1 MTVIATAVMPAPYIG
16 TPQTND
22 ASILTAGLD
31 RIGEMSPEKS
41 FFAPAQKQ
49 DLITQMKNARGQS
62 GVNLRTPRAGTRDPL
77 RLLPNGNQG
86 KSEFTPMMKS
96 VTKNNIARRLSS
108 RKSVGLETPAA
119 LKRTY
124 INGMTPVLPRGEDG
138 SHLQSENTSSS
149 AGNANDYTPMPHNI
163 SSSAQSTPLAQLPN
177 RDNGKVVN
185 DGNVMTLR
193 EQENVIDK
201 IEKENFGLKMK
212 IHFLEEAISKRGGD
226 FNQAAL
232 KENTDLKVNRI
243 TMQRDLHKFKK
254 HISQAERDAETYRL
268 QLEQYKDRIRQKQVD
283 ETMRVEMESLRS
295 ELKVKETEVKGLQQQ
310 QESVQS
316 EESAQIRQL
325 RDDIE
330 DLRADVRDKDRQLE
344 NKDDEIDTLKAN
356 ASKESNASADL
367 EEELESARQE
377 TDDVREEIEKAKQE
391 AKDAKED
398 REDALMAKRKAE
410 DNLDEL
416 QEEMANKSFSTK
428 GLSRQV
434 EEKVDKLEEDLEA
447 LQERYEQSQ
456 SELEHSSR
464 TEKELQERLRHLEKE
479 GTSDARKTQHDLE
492 TTRQQRDT
500 FERKLHH
507 MAKQAEDLEKELHV
521 KSDEKN
527 LLQTRHDALTT
538 ESAQLQKDVHRARKS
553 IQELES
559 ALDEERHKSAQQ
571 DNLLRSQHQHEVE
584 LFNEQI
590 DSLHRDVNQKENDHA
605 ADIEEWEAKRRE
617 LESASGRAENKANGL
632 QRTVDK
638 LQDAQGTL
646 SGRDMRLQEALESE
660 KQRHTHEEKVLSKQI
675 AELND
680 DLAAKRIAA
689 ETSRTELNN
698 AREELRISIR
708 EQHALKEK
716 ANELEEEIEVLQA
729 DMEQEH
735 ELLEQY
741 QKKSSEGTDGQVPR
755 LKKEKQTLQ
764 DNLANAQIE
773 LQNVRRELAAAEADR
788 EEVEVKLERAHKS
801 ADDTFNVDQ
810 EKRELRRQKPK
821 LEKEIDRLT
830 SEREHLFKANQELEE
845 EINAEIE
852 RASAEE
858 NRLNAEV
865 DRLQNKQSTTFE
877 ARDRELN
884 SAKNKASRL
893 EAKVK
898 DLEDQLDSHSKAFAL
913 PDVDVSGLRDD
924 LEEARQK
931 EVAATKRE
939 TDLKSSNRELK
950 MQVNDLERDLH
961 EARLTQLKS
970 RSPSAPPTQ
979 SKEVIQLRQEL
990 FSTKAELKQ
999 AQSQIRDLKRST
1011 RRHASE
1017 DSGKGDVQTQLL
1029 ASANEAFILNDRL
1042 ADQEEVIESLRNQ
1055 LQDLQSSNREAR
1067 EITFDL
1073 QAPERQIR
1081 DLRSQLRASHSARP
1095 QIDEADLSLHLA
1107 SRDKEV
1113 REMKTQLSRIRSE
1126 RKTATEK
1133 ADAIESE
1140 LEIIQHRYENMLE
1153 QLSTGKHSK
1162 DSIREKEVRGLMKEI
1177 MWLKA
1182 RCRREERLRQ
1192 DLMVQK
1198 RYLEEGEGMR
1208 VQCNQID
1215 LRMLKEMGVDIPR
1228 SKFETKLKPKEKFR
1242 AGVYAV
1248 IAAMRLSVLEE
1259 DARSVKR
1266 LGQSLKV
1273 GMNTKVSRP
1282 RIREV

>member
-1 MTVIATAVMPAPYIG
+1 MPAPYIG

-49 DLITQMKNARGQS
+49 DLITQMKNVRGQS
-62 GVNLRTPRAGTRDPL
+62 GVNLKTPRAGTRDPL
-77 RLLPNGNQG
+77 RLLPNGNQV

-96 VTKNNIARRLSS
+96 VTKNNIARRLSG
-108 RKSVGLETPAA
+108 RKSVTLETPAA
-119 LKRTY
+119 LKRNY
-124 INGMTPVLPRGEDG
+124 VNGTTPVLPRGEDG

-149 AGNANDYTPMPHNI
+149 AGNANDYTPMPLNI

-177 RDNGKVVN
+177 RDNGPVVN

-212 IHFLEEAISKRGGD
+212 IHFLEEAMSKRGGD

-268 QLEQYKDRIRQKQVD
+268 QLEQYKERMRQKQVD
-283 ETMRVEMESLRS
+283 ETLRVEMESLRS
-295 ELKVKETEVKGLQQQ
+295 ELKVKENEVRGLQQQ

-316 EESAQIRQL
+316 EESVEIRQL
-325 RDDIE
+325 RDEIE
-330 DLRADVRDKDRQLE
+330 DLRADIRDKDRE
-344 NKDDEIDTLKAN
+344 VESKDDEIDTLKVNAN
-356 ASKESNASADL
+356 KESNASADL
-367 EEELESARQE
+367 EDELESARQE
-377 TDDVREEIEKAKQE
+377 ANQTREEVEKARQE

-398 REDALMAKRKAE
+398 REDAMMAKRKAE
-410 DNLDEL
+410 ENLDEL

-434 EEKVDKLEEDLEA
+434 EEKVDKLEDLLEA

-456 SELEHSSR
+456 SELERSSG

-479 GTSDARKTQHDLE
+479 GTSDARKSQNDLLFAQ
-492 TTRQQRDT
+492 QQRDT
-500 FERKLHH
+500 FERKFHNMSKH
-507 MAKQAEDLEKELHV
+507 AEDLENELHV

-538 ESAQLQKDVHRARKS
+538 ESAQLQKDVQKARKS
-553 IQELES
+553 IQELEN

-571 DNLLRSQHQHEVE
+571 DNLLRSQHQHEVD

-590 DSLHRDVNQKENDHA
+590 DSLHRDVNQRENDHA
-605 ADIEEWEAKRRE
+605 ADIEEWEGKRRE
-617 LESASGRAENKANGL
+617 IESARARAEDKAHGL

-646 SGRDMRLQEALESE
+646 SGRDMRLHDAQESE
-660 KQRHTHEEKVLSKQI
+660 KQRHSHEEKVLFKQI
-675 AELND
+675 EELNN
-680 DLAAKRIAA
+680 DLATKRIAA
-689 ETSRTELNN
+689 ETSRAELNN

-741 QKKSSEGTDGQVPR
+741 QKKSSEGSDGQVSR

-773 LQNVRRELAAAEADR
+773 LQNVRRELAAADADR
-788 EEVEVKLERAHKS
+788 EEVEAKLERVHKS

-821 LEKEIDRLT
+821 LEKEIDRLK
-830 SEREHLFKANQELEE
+830 SEREHLAKANQELEE

-852 RASAEE
+852 RASGEE
-858 NRLNAEV
+858 NRLNAEI
-865 DRLQNKQSTTFE
+865 DQLQSKQATGSE
-877 ARDRELN
+877 VRDRELN

-913 PDVDVSGLRDD
+913 PDVDVSGLRHD
-924 LEEARQK
+924 LGEARQK
-931 EVAATKRE
+931 EAAATRRE
-939 TDLKSSNRELK
+939 TDLKSSNRDLK

-961 EARLTQLKS
+961 EARLAQLKS
-970 RSPSAPPTQ
+970 RSPSASPTQ
-979 SKEVIQLRQEL
+979 SKEVTQLRQEL
-990 FSTKAELKQ
+990 NDAKAELKQ
-999 AQSQIRDLKRST
+999 AQSQTRDLKRSA
-1011 RRHASE
+1011 RRHAAE
-1017 DSGKGDVQTQLL
+1017 DGVEGDIQAQLL

-1055 LQDLQSSNREAR
+1055 IQDLHSSSRGAR
-1067 EITFDL
+1067 EITLDL

-1081 DLRSQLRASHSARP
+1081 DLKSQLRASHSGRP
-1095 QIDEADLSLHLA
+1095 RIDEADISLHLA
-1107 SRDKEV
+1107 SRDEV
-1113 REMKTQLSRIRSE
+1113 RQMKSQLSRIRSE
-1126 RKTATEK
+1126 RKTATDK
-1133 ADAIESE
+1133 ADAVEAE
-1140 LEIIQHRYENMLE
+1140 LETIQQRYENMLE
-1153 QLSTGKHSK
+1153 QLSSGKHSK
-1162 DSIREKEVRGLMKEI
+1162 DSIREKEVRGMLKEI

-1192 DLMVQK
+1192 DLVLQK

-1215 LRMLKEMGVDIPR
+1215 LRILKEMGIDLPR
-1228 SKFETKLKPKEKFR
+1228 SKFETRLRPGQRFR

-1248 IAAMRLSVLEE
+1248 IAAMRFRVLEE
-1259 DARSVKR
+1259 DARRVKR
-1266 LGQSLKV
+1266 LGESLKV
-1273 GMNTKVSRP
+1273 GMNKKVARS